1 MVQSSGQSYLETIML
16 FTSVSQVIK
25 TYNGKGEINKTCNN
39 FHLQKYLAE
48 FYPLADGRVVEMM
61 MVSNI

>member
-1 MVQSSGQSYLETIML
+1 MTKVCIKMKKGSPMVQSSGQSYLETIML

-39 FHLQKYLAE
+39 FHLQKYFA
-48 FYPLADGRVVEMM
+48 
-61 MVSNI
+61 

>member
-39 FHLQKYLAE
+39 FHLQKYLVE
-48 FYPLADGRVVEMM
+48 FYPLTDGRVV
-61 MVSNI
+61 